1 MTDIE
6 YLKKYGEYTK
16 ENIEKINM
24 GIPIQY
30 IVGNVLFYD
39 SIIEVNENTLIP
51 RFETE
56 ELVDYTI
63 KKIKNKFN
71 NKIDIVDLG
80 TGSGCIAIT
89 IKKHIDCNIDAIDIS
104 SSALEQAKINAIK
117 NNTIINFINN
127 NMLDNIDKR
136 YDVIISNPPYIAID
150 EEIDEKVKKY
160 EPEIALYATNNG
172 LYYYEYILKN
182 INKNLKENYIIAFEI
197 GYRQANDIINLIK
210 KYLNNYI
217 YEVKK
222 DMEGKDRFI
231 FIENKN

>member
-39 SIIEVNENTLIP
+39 SIIEINENTLIP

-71 NKIDIVDLG
+71 NIIDIVDLG

-127 NMLDNIDKR
+127 NMLDNINKQ

-182 INKNLKENYIIAFEI
+182 ISKNLKENYIIAFEI

-210 KYLNNYI
+210 KYLNNSI

>member
-136 YDVIISNPPYIAID
+136 YDVIISNPPYIAYD

-182 INKNLKENYIIAFEI
+182 ISKNLKENYIIAFEI
-197 GYRQANDIINLIK
+197 GYRQANDIINLVK
-210 KYLNNYI
+210 KYLNNSI

>member
-197 GYRQANDIINLIK
+197 GYRQANDIINLVK

>member
-89 IKKHIDCNIDAIDIS
+89 IKKHIDCDIDAIDIS

-210 KYLNNYI
+210 KYLNNSI

>member
-63 KKIKNKFN
+63 KKIKNKYN

-89 IKKHIDCNIDAIDIS
+89 IKKHIDCDIDAIDIS
-104 SSALEQAKINAIK
+104 SSALEQTKINAIK

-127 NMLDNIDKR
+127 NMLDHIDKR

-210 KYLNNYI
+210 KYLNNSI

>member
-89 IKKHIDCNIDAIDIS
+89 IKKHIDCDIDAIDIS

-136 YDVIISNPPYIAID
+136 YDVIISNPPYIAYD

-210 KYLNNYI
+210 KYLNNSI